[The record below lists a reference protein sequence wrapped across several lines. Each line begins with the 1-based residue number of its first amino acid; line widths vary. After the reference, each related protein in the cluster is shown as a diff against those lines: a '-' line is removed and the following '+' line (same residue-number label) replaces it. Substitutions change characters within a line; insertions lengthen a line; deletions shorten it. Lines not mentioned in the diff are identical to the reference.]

1 MLISDLSSDVCSS
14 DLEEEDVELTL
25 GANEEG
31 LSERSILWGYSG
43 SSVLPGGNFNVLS
56 ALASVLLNE
65 GEAGRDRYF
74 AILDEHFSQER
85 DPNVWKAL
93 LYRLG
98 NAGGLAPQVVSED
111 RKSTRLNSSH

>member
-1 MLISDLSSDVCSS
+1 MRISDWSSDVCSS

-74 AILDEHFSQER
+74 AVLDEPFSQE
-85 DPNVWKAL
+85 PAPTVWKAFL
-93 LYRLG
+93 TSPG
-98 NAGGLAPQVVSED
+98 TAGWIEIVRASCRSRV
-111 RKSTRLNSSH
+111 